1 MFKSDIRTILTELA
15 KERKFFL
22 SEADFQFA
30 LAWKIHLLYPNA
42 DIRLE
47 SPQKIS
53 ISRNLAYVDIWVE
66 LDGKAYPI
74 ELKYKTRSY
83 KAKDANGDE
92 IKIKTHSAQ
101 DTGRHGY
108 LKDIERIE
116 HYRAINGFERGF
128 AIMLT
133 NDKHY
138 YDKEKKRPGTNDANF
153 LVHEGAT
160 VKGGKTLTWKNP
172 QEWTKKYPDITL
184 CNDYSIHWEEY
195 NSCDDG
201 NGDFMYTIT
210 EIIQSQSK

>member
-1 MFKSDIRTILTELA
+1 MNSNDIKSIIESLA
-15 KERKFFL
+15 EERKFFW

-30 LAWKIHLLYPNA
+30 LAWKIHILYPNA

-47 SPQKIS
+47 RPQKIS

-153 LVHEGAT
+153 LIHEGAT

-184 CNDYSIHWEEY
+184 CNDYSIHWEKY